1 MRCRMLNEKEAKRN
15 AYYDLINR
23 YKYAKIETDINDGEI
38 VNIKIIQNIKLS
50 KEYLKKE
57 GYLK

>member
-1 MRCRMLNEKEAKRN
+1 MLNEKEAKRN
-15 AYYDLINR
+15 ADYDLINR